1 MFNSI
6 AVIGLGNILRRDDG
20 IGIII
25 LESLLKFYPRPD
37 IDYLDFG
44 IASFDLIHRLQEYDK
59 ALLIDGIDAG
69 LESGQLKIF
78 KLQDIEY
85 TITGSAISTHEIN
98 LKGLFELCKKLEL
111 KTEIYVAGIQVKDV
125 SFGEGLTETLKK
137 KMEDITEEINWFI
150 LGIKFI
156 GKRD

>member
-1 MFNSI
+1 MFNKI

-85 TITGSAISTHEIN
+85 IITGPAISTHEIN
-98 LKGLFELCKKLEL
+98 LKGIFELCKKLEL
-111 KTEIYVAGIQVKDV
+111 KTEISIVGVQVKDT
-125 SFGEGLTETLKK
+125 SFGEELTKALETKLKSIVA
-137 KMEDITEEINWFI
+137 E
-150 LGIKFI
+150 IKFFI
-156 GKRD
+156 NEM